1 MLSQLMDLIMIVDNS
16 NDFTDNFYVLLAM
29 IVSCCK
35 MLALLMNR
43 SNIEMLIKTLM
54 RKPFRPV
61 EPDEMKIRQKFEK
74 LIHSNTLHYT
84 ILVETTC
91 LSVVVTSLLTEFR
104 KGNLTFRAWLPFD
117 YSSPQLFPFV
127 YAHQLISFTM
137 GSVHHVAC
145 DSLICGFLVHIC
157 CQIEILEHRLRKSA
171 RDPNIL
177 RECVLQHNHIFKFAR
192 IVNEKFR
199 ITIFIQFIVS
209 TLVMCFNLYQFT
221 KSTALRTKYMQL
233 IMYTCSML
241 SQIFFYC
248 WYGNEVKLRSRQLIN
263 NIFEMEWFK
272 FNETAQK
279 TLLMIM
285 RRSVV
290 PIEFTSAIVISM
302 NLDSFVGLLKTS
314 YSAYNILKQ
323 TQDSTFKFLTICGCW
338 RPDSW
343 TSSCKRVIY
352 HMHTFFVLVLIN
364 TFTLSQLLDII
375 LTVDNADDFTDN
387 FYMLLAMIVS
397 CCKMLSMLINR
408 KNIALLTNIL
418 MERPCRPLEPEEM
431 EIHDKFDKGV
441 QANTIHYAILVEMTC
456 VCITL
461 TSLLTDFRRRTLT
474 FRAWLPYDYSSPIL
488 FHITYA
494 HQLISLI
501 IGSVLHVAC
510 DGLICG
516 LLVHIC
522 CQIKILESRLR
533 RIAHEPGI
541 LPECILQH
549 SRIFD
554 FAITV
559 NEKFRFTI
567 AIQFMVSTL
576 VVCFNLYQLTRSTTT
591 NAKYVQLVLYMCSM
605 LTQIFFY
612 CWYGNE
618 VKLKSRQLV
627 SNIFDMEWC
636 ILDQNAKK
644 TLLLIM
650 RRSTMPIEFTSAY
663 IISMNLDSFVGLL
676 KTSYSA
682 YNILQQI

>member
-1 MLSQLMDLIMIVDNS
+1 MR
-16 NDFTDNFYVLLAM
+16 VL
-29 IVSCCK
+29 
-35 MLALLMNR
+35 
-43 SNIEMLIKTLM
+43 
-54 RKPFRPV
+54 
-61 EPDEMKIRQKFEK
+61 
-74 LIHSNTLHYT
+74 
-84 ILVETTC
+84 
-91 LSVVVTSLLTEFR
+91 
-104 KGNLTFRAWLPFD
+104 
-117 YSSPQLFPFV
+117 
-127 YAHQLISFTM
+127 
-137 GSVHHVAC
+137 
-145 DSLICGFLVHIC
+145 
-157 CQIEILEHRLRKSA
+157 
-171 RDPNIL
+171 
-177 RECVLQHNHIFKFAR
+177 
-192 IVNEKFR
+192 
-199 ITIFIQFIVS
+199 
-209 TLVMCFNLYQFT
+209 
-221 KSTALRTKYMQL
+221 
-233 IMYTCSML
+233 
-241 SQIFFYC
+241 
-248 WYGNEVKLRSRQLIN
+248 
-263 NIFEMEWFK
+263 
-272 FNETAQK
+272 
-279 TLLMIM
+279 
-285 RRSVV
+285 
-290 PIEFTSAIVISM
+290 
-302 NLDSFVGLLKTS
+302 
-314 YSAYNILKQ
+314 
-323 TQDSTFKFLTICGCW
+323 DSTFKFLTICGCW

-352 HMHTFFVLVLIN
+352 HTHTFFVLVLIN

-418 MERPCRPLEPEEM
+418 TERPCRPLEPEEM
-431 EIHDKFDKGV
+431 EIHNKFDKGV
-441 QANTIHYAILVEMTC
+441 QANTIHYAILVETTC

-488 FHITYA
+488 FYITYA

-522 CQIKILESRLR
+522 CQIEILESRLR
-533 RIAHEPGI
+533 RIAYKPGI

-636 ILDQNAKK
+636 ILDQNKKK

-650 RRSTMPIEFTSAY
+650 RRSTVPIEFTSAY

-682 YNILQQI
+682 YNILQQIKLHRPSSSTEMEILNNFDKSIQKLMYKAWLPFDYYSSILLFYLTSAHQVISLTIAIINTRRFICLGTVTCLCVVLTSLSVNFRIRKLTYRAWLPFDYSSTLLFYLMYAHQLICLIAGGFLNIGCDTLICGLLVHICCQIEILTYRLKNIVFYSNVLRDCVHQHYHIFRLAFIVNAKFRLTIAIQFITSTLVVCFSLYQLSTATTKAKYIEMTLYISCMLTEIFFYCWYGNELKIKSHQMIDNIFEIEWLALDENRKKSLMIIMSRAIVPVQITCAYIVPMDLNSFMSLLKTSYSTYNLLQQIRE